1 MRSVVLFGLVCAG
14 IATAADTAEHF
25 EKRVRPLFAAKC
37 QQCHGAKMQMG
48 GVNLATGAG
57 VDGARV
63 LEALQYGGKYKM
75 PPAGKLEAGE
85 ISAVRAWVEGG
96 ASWPNVITKR
106 ESGITAA
113 DRNHWAFR
121 PVTKPAVPEGASA
134 NPIDRFLAQRLQD
147 KGLQPAPRA
156 ERLKLLRRATLDLT
170 GMPPTVEEIRSFE
183 ADQSPTAFAK
193 VVDRLLASPRYG
205 ERWGRHW
212 LDVARLADS
221 TGMDEDNLYPHAWR
235 YRDYV
240 IASFNNDVPYDRFI
254 REQIAGDL
262 LPAASKAERARNLTA
277 TGFLALG
284 PRPLAQQD
292 RLQAVYD
299 IIDEQIDTTSK
310 AFLGL
315 TLSCARCHDHKFD
328 PLLTAD
334 YYAMAGIFANT
345 TQFRNHGRPGS
356 IGFMYYA
363 PVDEDARARYELHRN
378 RMYAKMLEMEDAYAE
393 DFGRDEAPYRSGLA
407 LTLESAWRNIHEGA
421 GPPAGVDGKHL
432 DHWVKFLRNA
442 DQKARAGYLK
452 EWLNASPATIH
463 AVAQAYQKRY
473 EDEIKKW
480 DQAMENW
487 RRNMAREILQDR
499 TLPVKPTPN
508 KDESALLA
516 AVRFNG
522 GPMDIPESPRVTY
535 LRQEYERLKE
545 TLPPEPEL
553 ISAVAEGPAV
563 EQRVFLRGQLG
574 NPGPIVPRRFPL
586 VLAGEEQKAI
596 TKGSGRLELAGWLA
610 SAENPL
616 TARVMV
622 NRIWQGHFGEG
633 LVRTSHNWG
642 RMGEKPTHPELLD
655 FLASRFVEDGWS
667 VKRLHRLILLSE
679 AYQRSASA
687 SKELREADPENRL
700 LSRYPRQRMSIE
712 QLRDSLLASDGSLD
726 ETMGG
731 TLLAETKGKRQKA
744 DPEEIRRRT
753 VYLPVR
759 RGSIPNLLGI
769 FDFGDATTSSGG
781 RSRTNVAPQ
790 ALFLLN
796 SQFVLDRAM
805 GLARQVLKESTISD
819 GQKVESL
826 YLRVLTRRPAPS
838 EIDEG
843 LSYVQRL
850 QTALGGEQAKEKAWQ
865 SLCHTLLA
873 ANEFLFV
880 D

>member
-1 MRSVVLFGLVCAG
+1 MRRAAFFGFVWAG

-37 QQCHGAKMQMG
+37 HQCHGATMQMG

-57 VDGARV
+57 VEGARL
-63 LEALQYGGKYKM
+63 LEALHYGGKYKM

-85 ISAVRAWVEGG
+85 IADVRAWVDGG
-96 ASWPNVITKR
+96 AKWPNIITAR
-106 ESGITAA
+106 ESRITGA

-121 PVTKPAVPEGASA
+121 PVTKPAVPEGDAA
-134 NPIDRFLAQRLQD
+134 NPIDRFLSRQLGD
-147 KGLQPAPRA
+147 KGLKPAPRA

-170 GMPPTVEEIRSFE
+170 GLLPSVEEVNSFE
-183 ADQSPTAFAK
+183 ADRSPAAFAK

-240 IASFNNDVPYDRFI
+240 IESFNNDVPYDRFI

-262 LPAASKAERARNLTA
+262 LPATTKAERVRNLTA

-315 TLSCARCHDHKFD
+315 TLACARCHDHKFD
-328 PLLTAD
+328 PLLTGD

-363 PVDEDARARYELHRN
+363 PVDEDARARYELHRT

-393 DFGRDEAPYRSGLA
+393 DFGRDEAPYRSRLA
-407 LTLESAWRNIHEGA
+407 STLETAWRVIHEGA
-421 GPPAGVDGKHL
+421 ESPATDRKHL
-432 DHWVKFLRNA
+432 DHWVTFLRNA
-442 DQKARAGYLK
+442 DEKARAGYLK
-452 EWLNASPATIH
+452 DWLGAAPATIH
-463 AVAQAYQKRY
+463 GVSQAYQKRY
-473 EDEIKKW
+473 EEEIRKW
-480 DQAMENW
+480 EQAMETW
-487 RRNMAREILQDR
+487 RERMAREVLQDR
-499 TLPVKPTPN
+499 NLPEKPKPN
-508 KDESALLA
+508 KDESAFLA

-535 LRQEYERLKE
+535 LRQEYERLKQ
-545 TLPPEPEL
+545 TLPPEPQL

-563 EQRVFLRGQLG
+563 EQRVFLRGQIG
-574 NPGPIVPRRFPL
+574 NPGELVSRRFPV
-586 VLAGEEQKAI
+586 VLAGEEQTAI
-596 TKGSGRLELAGWLA
+596 TQGSGRLELAGWLA

-633 LVRTSHNWG
+633 LVRTSNNWG
-642 RMGEKPTHPELLD
+642 RTGEKPSHPELLD
-655 FLASRFVEDGWS
+655 FLASRFVENGWS

-679 AYQRSASA
+679 AYQRSATA
-687 SKELREADPENRL
+687 SRELIEADPDNRL
-700 LSRYPRQRMSIE
+700 LARYPRQRMSIE
-712 QLRDSLLASDGSLD
+712 QLRDSLLALDGSLD
-726 ETMGG
+726 QTMGG
-731 TLLAETKGKRQKA
+731 TLLAESKGKRQKA

-781 RSRTNVAPQ
+781 RNRTNVAPQ

-796 SQFVLDRAM
+796 SQFVLDRAL
-805 GLARQVLKESTISD
+805 GLARQAFKEASLSD
-819 GQKVESL
+819 GQKVESI
-826 YLRVLTRRPAPS
+826 YLRVLTRRPAPL

-850 QTALGGEQAKEKAWQ
+850 ETALGGEQAREKAWQ